1 MDKPIRDD
9 IVILPAQEPVKTR
22 LNWKICEFLTE
33 EEHQDFILKN
43 DGEEA
48 LKSYLYSNHPD
59 RQTEVDLAEIYYSDS
74 SVAFKEPDAV
84 GYDVVE
90 VLPELKGEPWNN
102 EAVNRL
108 VCVRPSSVRVTESS
122 VTCDWRVWRVTVY
135 LEKDG
140 VTIKKIVQEVR
151 IGKHGHGFNED
162 VSSFHKSEV

>member
-9 IVILPAQEPVKTR
+9 IVILPARPRT
-22 LNWKICEFLTE
+22 LSLGWNIYTFTDE

-48 LKSYLYSNHPD
+48 LKSYLYNNHPD
-59 RQTEVDLAEIYYSDS
+59 RQTEVDLADIYYSTCG
-74 SVAFKEPDAV
+74 VAFKEPDAV